1 MASMKQIDA
10 VFRICP
16 ALSDDELAPLES
28 VPTACA
34 NHFSRC
40 QRSSGCS
47 RGVSGIYTRTC

>member
-47 RGVSGIYTRTC
+47 RGVSGIGTRAL